1 MVKFRRFLIINN
13 KMIKVTISGASGRM
27 GKALIKAINKNDSF
41 VLLAGAT
48 REENN
53 QVGKDLGEIAE
64 IGQVGALLYSNF
76 DKFSGADVI
85 IDFSEPI
92 FSLRTI
98 EFSKNNNIPIVLGTT
113 GYKEEDLS
121 FIEQAAKIIPILKAP
136 NTSIGIAFLRK
147 IIDLTPDSFSF
158 FDKIEIS
165 EKHHKDKK
173 DSPSGTAID
182 LANFL
187 SERVK
192 YKDSISI
199 ESQRSGDVAGEHK
212 VILSRQSE
220 RVELSHKALDRSIYA
235 EGALVAAQW
244 LKTKRK
250 GLYSMTDIYT

>member
-1 MVKFRRFLIINN
+1 M
-13 KMIKVTISGASGRM
+13 
-27 GKALIKAINKNDSF
+27 
-41 VLLAGAT
+41 
-48 REENN
+48 
-53 QVGKDLGEIAE
+53 
-64 IGQVGALLYSNF
+64 YSNF

-121 FIEQAAKIIPILKAP
+121 FIEQPAKIIPILKAP

-147 IIDLTPDSFSF
+147 IINLTSDSFSF

-199 ESQRSGDVAGEHK
+199 ESQRGGDVAGEHK
-212 VILSRQSE
+212 VILYRQSE

-244 LKTKRK
+244 LKTKPK